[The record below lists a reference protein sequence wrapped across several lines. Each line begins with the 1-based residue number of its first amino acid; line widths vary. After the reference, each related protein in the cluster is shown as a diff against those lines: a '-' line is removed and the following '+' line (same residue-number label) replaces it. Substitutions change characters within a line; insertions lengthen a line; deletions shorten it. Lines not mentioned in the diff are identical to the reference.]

1 MKIFSC
7 EKGGIDMRI
16 QKKPPDGWF
25 GENLHRI
32 DPVTGRIRPSCILTP
47 KDDGCKMRL
56 GPFAEGTKM
65 VPPASRGVSRW
76 EK

>member
-1 MKIFSC
+1 
-7 EKGGIDMRI
+7 MRI

-25 GENLHRI
+25 GEDLHRI
-32 DPVTGRIRPSCILTP
+32 DPVTGEFIGSSILTP
-47 KDDGCKMRL
+47 KKDRCKMRL
-56 GPFAEGTKM
+56 DPFAEGTKM